1 MAKGLGNRDKQE
13 KLYAAAK
20 QGLPEQLAPCRH
32 YHSCGGC
39 DLQELSYEHQLEAKK
54 RSLTQLIKSRGFDR
68 FFASVEHEM
77 VASPHPFH
85 YRQRMDFAVA
95 ANAAGLRHCN
105 NPRAIVAT
113 PECLL
118 NSEASQE
125 VFRRCTAACARL
137 GIPAYDTLNHSGGD
151 LRYIIVR
158 RTRLGQQLC
167 CVITATEDHAQQID
181 SIAQEF
187 IADGSVQSF
196 HWIVIS
202 GKADLSVGNS
212 LRHWGQPFI
221 EEEILGKRFVLGP
234 STFFQANAEVAS
246 LAYGAIRDAVEASA
260 PELLLDLY
268 SGTCTMAIV
277 CAEAAKRVVA
287 VENFPDNV
295 VMARRNAAAAGFL
308 HLDIVEQDVKE
319 FLASWKEV
327 PGFAILNPPRAGME
341 EMAVR
346 RILELAPE
354 RLAYLSCHPASLLD
368 DLGILARRYR
378 PTRLVQ
384 FDMFPQTW
392 HFETL
397 VLLER
402 V

>member
-1 MAKGLGNRDKQE
+1 MARGIGSREKQE

-39 DLQELSYEHQLEAKK
+39 DLQELSYEHQLEAKR
-54 RSLTQLIKSRGFDR
+54 RSLAQLIQSRGFDR
-68 FFASVEHEM
+68 FFSGVEHEM
-77 VASPHPFH
+77 VASPQPFH

-95 ANAAGLRHCN
+95 ANAAGLRHCH

-118 NSEASQE
+118 NPEPSQF
-125 VFRRCTAACARL
+125 VFRRCAEACARL
-137 GIPAYDTLNHSGGD
+137 GIPAYDSLKHSGGD

-158 RTRLGQQLC
+158 RTRLGQQLLC
-167 CVITATEDHAQQID
+167 LITATQDHSS
-181 SIAQEF
+181 SIESLAQEF
-187 IADGSVQSF
+187 IGDGSVHSF
-196 HWIVIS
+196 HWIVSS
-202 GKADLSVGNS
+202 GKADISVGDS
-212 LRHWGQPFI
+212 FRHWGSAFI

-234 STFFQANAEVAS
+234 STFFQSNAEVAS
-246 LAYGAIRDAVEASA
+246 LAYGAIRDAVESVR

-268 SGTCTMAIV
+268 SGTCTMALV
-277 CAEAAKRVVA
+277 CGESARRIVA

-295 VMARRNAAAAGFL
+295 FMARRNAAAAGIT
-308 HLDIVEQDVKE
+308 HLDIVEQDVKD
-319 FLASWKEV
+319 FLATWTEV

-341 EMAVR
+341 EMALR
-346 RILELAPE
+346 RILDLAPG